1 MDYWNDAITEK
12 SWKRLQSIKEK
23 FKFTLI
29 GGWAVYLWTR
39 NMKSKDIDVIV
50 NFEGLNYLKL
60 HYDLRKNDNLKKY
73 EIKTEDADIDVYV
86 PHYSKLAIPV
96 EEIGKHS
103 SIIEGFR
110 VANAEIL
117 LILKQ
122 NAELERRESEKGE
135 KDRIDIMNLVLNGD
149 VDFEK
154 YSEAIEQYNLN
165 ALKSNLIKIIRE
177 FKDYKYLNLNPRE
190 LKIKKEL
197 ILKKLE
203 RL

>member
-73 EIKTEDADIDVYV
+73 EIKKEDADIDVYV

-110 VANAEIL
+110 VENAEIL

>member
-1 MDYWNDAITEK
+1 MNYWNDAITEK
-12 SWKRLQSIKEK
+12 SWKRLQDIRGK

-29 GGWAVYLWTR
+29 GGWAVYLWTK
-39 NMKSKDIDVIV
+39 NMKSKDIDVV
-50 NFEGLNYLKL
+50 VGFEDLNYLKL

-73 EIKTEDADIDVYV
+73 EIKTEDVDIDVYV
-86 PHYSKLAIPV
+86 PHYSKLAIPA

-103 SIIEGFR
+103 SMIEGFQA
-110 VANAEIL
+110 ANAEIL

-122 NAELERRESEKGE
+122 GAEIDRRQSEKGE
-135 KDRIDIMNLVLNGD
+135 KDRIDIMNIVLNAD
-149 VDFEK
+149 VDFKK
-154 YSEAIEQYNLN
+154 YSEMIKRYNLD
-165 ALKSNLIKIIRE
+165 ALKNNLIQTIKG
-177 FKDYKYLNLNPRE
+177 FKDYKYLSLSPRE

>member
-73 EIKTEDADIDVYV
+73 EIKTEDVDIDVYV

-203 RL
+203 